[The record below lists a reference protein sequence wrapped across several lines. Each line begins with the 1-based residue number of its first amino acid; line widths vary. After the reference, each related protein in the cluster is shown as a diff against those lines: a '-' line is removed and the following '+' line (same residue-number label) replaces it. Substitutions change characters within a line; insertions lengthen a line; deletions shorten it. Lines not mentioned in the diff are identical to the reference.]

1 LDESLKEAQE
11 ELNALIST
19 ASTIGDDFWVSI
31 DDLNALA
38 ATYPGI
44 LDGYTKMKDGMIKL
58 NEESVKKTL
67 ENSKAEI
74 AANIEV

>member
-1 LDESLKEAQE
+1 
-11 ELNALIST
+11 
-19 ASTIGDDFWVSI
+19 
-31 DDLNALA
+31 
-38 ATYPGI
+38 
-44 LDGYTKMKDGMIKL
+44 MKDGMIKL